1 MAGGKSSRMKQD
13 KALLPFGNYKSLAEY
28 QYRRFSSYFD
38 TVYISAKSNKF
49 DFDVEIIEDRYDN
62 SSPLVSL
69 VSIFESI
76 EEKEVFILSVDAPF
90 VSTQTIEKLYTEAE
104 NESSVIIAESTNG
117 VEPLCGIYRHS
128 ILDTAKKFLS
138 EDNHRLQ
145 ALLKSLHTQKI
156 AINHNEF
163 MNLNHPF
170 EYEEA
175 KSYLV
180 SLPSVNI

>member
-49 DFDVEIIEDRYDN
+49 DFDVEIIEDRYDK